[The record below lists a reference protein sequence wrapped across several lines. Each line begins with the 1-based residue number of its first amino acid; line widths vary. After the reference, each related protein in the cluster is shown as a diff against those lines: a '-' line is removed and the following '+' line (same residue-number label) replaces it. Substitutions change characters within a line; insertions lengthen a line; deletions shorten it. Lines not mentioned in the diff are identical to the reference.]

1 MLPGG
6 GDVVALR
13 EVEVPEVPFEQL
25 RPLIGDARTDHL
37 EAVAAEISQLLRG
50 RVVWNV
56 NSTSAGGGVAE
67 MLQVIVGYIRGV
79 GIASRWLAMQGDPA
93 FFAITKR
100 IHNRI
105 HGMTGDLGELG
116 PAETAHYR
124 EVTEANAEAM
134 VPMLRAGDIVILHDP
149 QSAGMAARLS
159 SAGAKVIWRCHIGS
173 DRPDPW
179 SRQAWRFLRPHLAA
193 CDAFVFSR
201 RTYAPAWVS
210 PERLAVIAP
219 SIDPFSPKNQEL
231 PAAAIPSFLQRMGL
245 TDEGKG
251 VAAGESAGTSA
262 SVRPEFTRRDGTRA
276 EVRRQARLVGDG
288 RLPAGAPFV
297 VQVSRWDRLKDMAG
311 VMAGFASRVAGRGDA
326 HLILVGPSVDGVAD
340 DPEGAEVLADCITE
354 WEALPSVARQAI
366 HLVTLPLDDVDE
378 NAAMVNAIQRSAT
391 IVVQKSLVE
400 GFGLTVAEGMWKAKP
415 VVGSRV
421 GGITDQIAPGTG
433 ILLDDPTDLAA
444 FGDALGALLA
454 DPERAARMGE
464 AARRY
469 VLKEFVGDRH
479 LLQYAELIR
488 RLCLTPL
495 TPPT

>member
-6 GDVVALR
+6 GDVDALR
-13 EVEVPEVPFEQL
+13 EIDVPEVPLKQL
-25 RPLIGDARTDHL
+25 RPIIGDARTDLL
-37 EAVAAEISQLLRG
+37 EASAEASRALLRG

-67 MLQVIVGYIRGV
+67 MLQVLVGYIKGA
-79 GIASRWLAMQGDPA
+79 GIAGRWLAIGGDPA

-116 PAETAHYR
+116 PVEAAHFQ
-124 EVTEANAEAM
+124 EVNEANADAM
-134 VPMLRAGDIVILHDP
+134 VPMVQAGDIVLLHDP
-149 QSAGMAARLS
+149 QTAGMASRLTS
-159 SAGAKVIWRCHIGS
+159 VGAKVIWRCHIGS

-179 SRQAWRFLRPHLAA
+179 SRQAWRFLRPFLAK

-201 RTYAPAWVS
+201 RTYAPPWV
-210 PERLAVIAP
+210 PADRLAVIAP

-231 PAAAIPSFLQRMGL
+231 PADSIPLFLKRMGL

-251 VAAGESAGTSA
+251 VSGDGLATA
-262 SVRPEFTRRDGTRA
+262 STRVRPEFTRRDGTRA
-276 EVRRQARLVGDG
+276 EVTHRTHLVGDA
-288 RLPAGAPFV
+288 LPADAPLV

-311 VMAGFASRVAGRGDA
+311 VMAGFASHVVGCGDA
-326 HLILVGPSVDGVAD
+326 HLALVGPSVEGVAD
-340 DPEGAEVLADCITE
+340 DPEGIEVLAECISM
-354 WEALPSVARQAI
+354 WEALPSSARRRI

-378 NAAMVNAIQRSAT
+378 NAAMVNAIQRTASV
-391 IVVQKSLVE
+391 IVQKSLVE

-421 GGITDQIAPGTG
+421 GGIIDQIAPGTG

-444 FGDALGALLA
+444 FGDAVASLLGH
-454 DPERAARMGE
+454 PNRAAHMGE
-464 AARRY
+464 AAMQY
-469 VLKEFVGDRH
+469 VQKEFVGDRH
-479 LLQYAELIR
+479 LLQYADLVR
-488 RLCLTPL
+488 RLVVAAPA
-495 TPPT
+495 